1 MIVPNSHQPHAGNA
15 QRRLNERKIVKT
27 ISLKKVAV
35 IAVASLGFG
44 LLSVAPANAATG
56 DLTGKVICT
65 SSSTAVDATTV
76 AAATAS
82 TSSAPATF
90 TVVAGSTFKCTVGQD
105 TDYEAV
111 TAIAYSGSD
120 FTTALTGTTWDA
132 TVASGSATTTDPT
145 TAAAVY
151 SDAAPAVDGTYYLKI
166 SETGGTA
173 AFIKVTVINMGAAL
187 GDGYSSTS
195 GTATAASATKATLN
209 GVAGPANTVTVTA
222 VNQASGGIDGLIT
235 VSGAGAKIASGGTV
249 AADYLSTRLNDT
261 GTLTTTTVLVSTP
274 TAGTVTI
281 NYYEEVSAGAG
292 IFSTTA
298 SSTVTVTVNATALVG
313 VYSAANTTSFLSN
326 DQSAAES
333 TTDDTVLA
341 SAAVSATAIARID
354 VTLKDG
360 SSAALTSKT
369 LSASVTGQALI
380 SNASDGS
387 AKAQVAVLTTH
398 SSTGVATLYIYGTG
412 VGGTAAITI
421 KDAAG
426 TTITTKNV
434 GTYGSVAS
442 LTATVAKNVTSGG
455 TEANAVTVI
464 AKDSNGNVVPSQGI
478 TLTSSDTT
486 KIATFT
492 ATSSSAAEVLAG
504 TASVGVTSI
513 SGFGA
518 VTLTITDT
526 ATGLIKTS
534 ATVNVGADEAAAV
547 TVAFDKATYAPG
559 EKMTLTISAKDA
571 NAAAVGDSTTAS
583 SLSIVSSLSVQGT
596 IPTATAFVLGKQ
608 AVTLY
613 APATPGAF
621 TVSVKLSSSAA
632 WATALD
638 DTTIT
643 AAATVV
649 DANQSS
655 LLTQIDALNAKIVAL
670 NALIAKI
677 MKKLGV
683 K

>member
-1 MIVPNSHQPHAGNA
+1 
-15 QRRLNERKIVKT
+15 VKT

-35 IAVASLGFG
+35 VAVASLGFG
-44 LLSVAPANAATG
+44 LVSVAPANAATG

-82 TSSAPATF
+82 TSNAPATF

-111 TAIAYSGSD
+111 TAVAYSGSD
-120 FTTALTGTTWDA
+120 FTTALTGSTWDA

-166 SETGGTA
+166 SETGTTS

-195 GTATAASATKATLN
+195 GTATAASATKATLS

-261 GTLTTTTVLVSTP
+261 GSLTTTSVLVSTP

-313 VYSAANTTSFLSN
+313 VYSATNTTSFLSN

-333 TTDDTVLA
+333 TADDTVLA
-341 SAAVSATAIARID
+341 SASVSATAIARID

-380 SNASDGS
+380 SNASDGT

-412 VGGTAAITI
+412 VGGTAAVTI

-455 TEANAVTVI
+455 TESNAITVL

-478 TLTSSDTT
+478 TLTSGDTT

-513 SGFGA
+513 SSAYGA

-526 ATGLIKTS
+526 ATGLIKTT

-559 EKMTLTISAKDA
+559 EKMILSISAKDA

-608 AVTLY
+608 DITLY
-613 APATPGAF
+613 APATQGTF
-621 TVSVKLSSSAA
+621 TVSVKLSSGSA

-638 DTTIT
+638 DTTVT
-643 AAATVV
+643 ATAKVV
-649 DANQSS
+649 DTNQTSIM
-655 LLTQIDALNAKIVAL
+655 TQIDALNAKIVAL

-683 K
+683 R